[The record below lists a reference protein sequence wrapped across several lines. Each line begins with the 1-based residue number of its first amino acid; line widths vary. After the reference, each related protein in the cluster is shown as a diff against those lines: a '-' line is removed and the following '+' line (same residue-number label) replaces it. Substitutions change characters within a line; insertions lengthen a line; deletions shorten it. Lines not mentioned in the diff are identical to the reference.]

1 MTVRHDRGGR
11 TKTGA
16 SPTTS
21 SQPPSGSVRPG
32 PRAGV
37 AVAPPEARPRPCV
50 HESVVDLVQTV
61 SGAELCS
68 KRVAALSTLGV
79 HTLADL
85 RLLSEAH
92 LRTEAGFTLTE
103 TLKLK
108 HRLAAESAADAPRA
122 TPTKVRKRQPPER
135 GSGPTEAKRASTQAM
150 QNVMAGSDPATW
162 VVTHTPQSRFTQ
174 QEISFLLSLS
184 HDMLY
189 ELPWDSRSSS
199 SARASKSL
207 SIGDRQCRTLQAVAS
222 HFGIRAHASVAPW
235 RLPWVI
241 FVASQASKPETIH
254 ALLALQRRPG
264 LVRRV
269 SLPCRL
275 FFQQC
280 SCV

>member
-1 MTVRHDRGGR
+1 MTVAEEQRRAQAREPQASRHVAAFGQARTRALLLHRRRQDPVPAR
-11 TKTGA
+11 TK
-16 SPTTS
+16 
-21 SQPPSGSVRPG
+21 V
-32 PRAGV
+32 
-37 AVAPPEARPRPCV
+37 
-50 HESVVDLVQTV
+50 VVDLVQTV

-92 LRTEAGFTLTE
+92 LRTEAGFTLTQ

-108 HRLAAESAADAPRA
+108 HQLAAESAADAPRA
-122 TPTKVRKRQPPER
+122 TPTKVRKRQPSER
-135 GSGPTEAKRASTQAM
+135 GSGPTEAQRASTQAM

-207 SIGDRQCRTLQAVAS
+207 SIEGTGSAEPCKPWPAISAY
-222 HFGIRAHASVAPW
+222 APT
-235 RLPWVI
+235 P
-241 FVASQASKPETIH
+241 Q
-254 ALLALQRRPG
+254 LLHEGCLW
-264 LVRRV
+264 
-269 SLPCRL
+269 
-275 FFQQC
+275 
-280 SCV
+280 

>member
-1 MTVRHDRGGR
+1 M
-11 TKTGA
+11 
-16 SPTTS
+16 
-21 SQPPSGSVRPG
+21 
-32 PRAGV
+32 
-37 AVAPPEARPRPCV
+37 

-68 KRVAALSTLGV
+68 KRAAALSTLGV

-108 HRLAAESAADAPRA
+108 HQLAAESAADAPRA
-122 TPTKVRKRQPPER
+122 TPTKVRKRQPSER
-135 GSGPTEAKRASTQAM
+135 ESGPTEAKRASTQAM

-174 QEISFLLSLS
+174 QEISEISFLLSLS

-199 SARASKSL
+199 SARTSKSL
-207 SIGDRQCRTLQAVAS
+207 FIGDRQCRTLQAVAS
-222 HFGIRAHASVAPW
+222 HFGIRAHASVAPS
-235 RLPWVI
+235 RLRDFCCV
-241 FVASQASKPETIH
+241 SGLQARDHPCPARSPATSPPRPACKS
-254 ALLALQRRPG
+254 ALQAFLSTMFVCLRSSSRSRSHP
-264 LVRRV
+264 
-269 SLPCRL
+269 
-275 FFQQC
+275 
-280 SCV
+280 